1 MAWFNIFPPFKRAR
15 CWPHLGL
22 LPPLQYQQKNKAG
35 KHSTGSSSE
44 HRCVCVQCRELIL
57 TQIDNPHQIVLFFFK
72 SEVRE
77 SLLREEVERWW
88 LLVRDRGSPVVAG
101 EQGLGWER
109 KGPPCSSQSAD
120 WYLLSSP
127 LLAQSWYTATADTLP
142 QHRLQNPSGNCHI
155 FVPFSTDKVQE
166 TFSGPWLPTSSTDFK
181 HRHPRSLICYC
192 CQHHLQIS
200 FSGVC
205 LPSFTP
211 LESHRL
217 PGRQNH
223 IHIPL
228 LHASTDSF
236 DADHFLMG
244 RVIDLSYILFKASNT
259 QLLLVKLFS
268 LFQGK

>member
-1 MAWFNIFPPFKRAR
+1 MLTASWSPT
-15 CWPHLGL
+15 
-22 LPPLQYQQKNKAG
+22 LPCSTSKKTKQ

-57 TQIDNPHQIVLFFFK
+57 TQIDNFPIRLFWVFFK

-77 SLLREEVERWW
+77 SLLKEDVERWW

-101 EQGLGWER
+101 ERGLGWER
-109 KGPPCSSQSAD
+109 TGTPVAHRQQVGTYSA
-120 WYLLSSP
+120 LLSWP
-127 LLAQSWYTATADTLP
+127 RADTLP

-155 FVPFSTDKVQE
+155 VVPFSTDKVQE

-244 RVIDLSYILFKASNT
+244 RVADLSYILFKASNT